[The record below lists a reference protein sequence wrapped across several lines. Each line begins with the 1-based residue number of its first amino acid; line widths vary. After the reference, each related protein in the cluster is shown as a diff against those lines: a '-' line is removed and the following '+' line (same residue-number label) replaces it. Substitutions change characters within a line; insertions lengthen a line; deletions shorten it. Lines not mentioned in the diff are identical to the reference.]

1 MAWYWIY
8 LIILSYILLI
18 HLTTFLCMN
27 KFDFDEIISI
37 FMGFFWPITWNAI
50 ILTLLFYEIVVMIGF
65 IIDYIMDKIKKGDN
79 Q

>member
-8 LIILSYILLI
+8 LIILSYILFI

-27 KFDFDEIISI
+27 KFEFDDIVSS
-37 FMGFFWPITWNAI
+37 FMGFFWPITWNGI
-50 ILTLLFYEIVVMIGF
+50 IWIGLFVEIFLTIEY
-65 IIDYIMDKIKKGDN
+65 IIDYIKDKLEKGDN